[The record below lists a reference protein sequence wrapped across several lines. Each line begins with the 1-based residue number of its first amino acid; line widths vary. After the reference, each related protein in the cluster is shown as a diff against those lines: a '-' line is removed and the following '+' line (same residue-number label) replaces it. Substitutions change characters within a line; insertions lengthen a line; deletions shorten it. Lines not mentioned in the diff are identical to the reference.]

1 MAMATS
7 PSASKIPPSA
17 MTRSL
22 KSSAVM
28 KSAPSATPW
37 VTVIDPLVVI
47 GPPLTSIRSP
57 AVRSIDVTVPPL
69 DGDTLVMVKLG
80 YVPVTPMPDPAVRTT
95 VWSGSVLVMVMV
107 SVEALV
113 VIATPVPLAKVNV
126 SLYASA
132 TTLLWPDTSM
142 VENALMAA

>member
-1 MAMATS
+1 MV
-7 PSASKIPPSA
+7 P
-17 MTRSL
+17 
-22 KSSAVM
+22 V
-28 KSAPSATPW
+28 
-37 VTVIDPLVVI
+37 VVI
-47 GPPLTSIRSP
+47 VPPVIG
-57 AVRSIDVTVPPL
+57 AVVLIDVTVPPL